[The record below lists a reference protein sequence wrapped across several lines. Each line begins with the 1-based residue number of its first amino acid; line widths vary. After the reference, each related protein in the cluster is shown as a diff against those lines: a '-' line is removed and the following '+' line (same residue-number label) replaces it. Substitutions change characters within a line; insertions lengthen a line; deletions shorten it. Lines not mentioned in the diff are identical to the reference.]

1 MANRE
6 TKKTVHDI
14 IGSIEFRK
22 FYDSIL
28 QSDPRKNEFL
38 DAFKILQ
45 ENCLQGNKIPHDRW
59 PRKYTRKYGIKN
71 LWRYPLRSGWRIV
84 YTVLSQKD
92 GFVVCILEAFSHQEY
107 EKRFGY

>member
-45 ENCLQGNKIPHDRW
+45 ENCLQGTI
-59 PRKYTRKYGIKN
+59 KY
-71 LWRYPLRSGWRIV
+71 LMIV
-84 YTVLSQKD
+84 GPVNM
-92 GFVVCILEAFSHQEY
+92 LENME
-107 EKRFGY
+107 